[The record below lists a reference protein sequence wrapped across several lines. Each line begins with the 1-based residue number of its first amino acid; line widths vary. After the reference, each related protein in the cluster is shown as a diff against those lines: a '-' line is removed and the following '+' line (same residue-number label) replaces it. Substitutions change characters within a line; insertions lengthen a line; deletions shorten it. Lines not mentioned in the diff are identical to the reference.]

1 MDNGFQ
7 LRLEGVVPASQ
18 GMPAGDLLVN
28 IAVARSPVF
37 QRDDFD
43 LYVDVPID
51 MVDAC
56 LGTSVE

>member
-7 LRLEGVVPASQ
+7 LRLEGVVPASS

-37 QRDDFD
+37 ERDDFD

-51 MVDAC
+51 MVDAV